1 MISSINPLL
10 TKNTS
15 VVSSTASK
23 ISSYHW
29 GKSDFL
35 CWVSDSQEIAN
46 VWWDHVGMFFL
57 WLRAQVKDEFCQA
70 ERDMILL
77 HGRT

>member
-15 VVSSTASK
+15 VVSYTVPD

-35 CWVSDSQEIAN
+35 CWMSDSQEIAN
-46 VWWDHVGMFFL
+46 VWWDHVGIFFSL
-57 WLRAQVKDEFCQA
+57 IKSSGQDES
-70 ERDMILL
+70 DMILL
-77 HGRT
+77 HRRT